1 MDLEARLAAIEEK
14 QEQILSLLTSK
25 PEQTSQILT
34 LKEAAKYTG
43 YSPDHFRRLAVEQH
57 LIDFVRPSGQQ
68 NGKILFRKTDL
79 DSFLGKASEAVQGP
93 VNRQIVRRG
102 PAQQEDRQ
110 GRQSPQPQSGGH
122 SMDDVRNEME

>member
-1 MDLEARLAAIEEK
+1 MDLGARLAAIEEK

-25 PEQTSQILT
+25 PEQSSQILT

-68 NGKILFRKTDL
+68 KGKILFRKTDL
-79 DSFLGKASEAVQGP
+79 DSFLGKASEAVQVGQ
-93 VNRQIVRRG
+93 V
-102 PAQQEDRQ
+102 
-110 GRQSPQPQSGGH
+110 GRKRKSPKIALW
-122 SMDDVRNEME
+122 

>member
-43 YSPDHFRRLAVEQH
+43 YSPDHFPQAGGRATSHRLRAA
-57 LIDFVRPSGQQ
+57 IGSAKSR
-68 NGKILFRKTDL
+68 ILFRKTDL
-79 DSFLGKASEAVQGP
+79 DSFLGKASEAVQVGQVGRKENP
-93 VNRQIVRRG
+93 AEIVL
-102 PAQQEDRQ
+102 
-110 GRQSPQPQSGGH
+110 
-122 SMDDVRNEME
+122 